1 MRPYDSCNAGQQWV
15 KVANKI
21 LNKFNPGSCLDIKGA
36 DPDDGAKLI
45 SYEYSG
51 QSNQHWSFDYIW
63 AKSHL
68 SLLVICVDLV

>member
-21 LNKFNPGSCLDIKGA
+21 LNKFDPSSCLDIKGA
-36 DPDDGAKLI
+36 DADDGAKLI

-63 AKSHL
+63 AKSRCSAYIFPAL
-68 SLLVICVDLV
+68 